1 MVAYNCGMSSSG
13 VSEILKEIEDLL
25 ALAGDLPAKSELAV
39 EKLLNVVEALSS
51 DRQSLVDEVQRFRG
65 PAISRSSDLFQ
76 YL

>member
-65 PAISRSSDLFQ
+65 PAI
-76 YL
+76 